1 MYGAANKKAAELGG
15 GAATGRGSSVVL
27 SIKQPAAA
35 SKPKWDRK
43 GFQLNQA
50 NLLAEALPNFPPN
63 HKPICIRD
71 IIRLAKAALNPEGAA

>member
-1 MYGAANKKAAELGG
+1 MRAEKENPPAGG
-15 GAATGRGSSVVL
+15 VGSSVVL
-27 SIKQPAAA
+27 RIKQPTAA